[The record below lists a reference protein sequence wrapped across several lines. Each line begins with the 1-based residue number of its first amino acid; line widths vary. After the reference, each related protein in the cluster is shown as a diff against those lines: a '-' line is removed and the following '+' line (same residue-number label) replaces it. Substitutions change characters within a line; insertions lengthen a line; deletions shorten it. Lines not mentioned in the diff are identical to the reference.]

1 MPRMKNRSGMN
12 ETSKLPD
19 DKAADP
25 AGRDEEE
32 GDPCEI
38 PNFLLTKY
46 KANY

>member
-1 MPRMKNRSGMN
+1 MN
-12 ETSKLPD
+12 EESKLPD
-19 DKAADP
+19 DKAAYP

-46 KANY
+46 KGNYGLYFPQ

>member
-1 MPRMKNRSGMN
+1 MKENSN
-12 ETSKLPD
+12 LPD

-46 KANY
+46 KGNY